1 MGKQLDVRGEI
12 CPYPM
17 MKASEALKK
26 LPDGESLQV
35 LTDHAPALS
44 TIPWE
49 AAKHGYRA
57 TIERIGSPEWLI
69 TLLPG
74 GGHQPGRA
82 GGRPGPAAR
91 SSRRARRVETFRIDS
106 GSARSSTH
114 C

>member
-26 LPDGESLQV
+26 LGSGESLQV

-49 AAKHGYRA
+49 AAKQGYRA
-57 TIERIGSPEWLI
+57 SIERIGSPEWLI
-69 TLLPG
+69 TLI
-74 GGHQPGRA
+74 
-82 GGRPGPAAR
+82 PAQGFSQTELVADLGQQLE
-91 SSRRARRVETFRIDS
+91 AVGALDE
-106 GSARSSTH
+106 
-114 C
+114 

>member
-1 MGKQLDVRGEI
+1 MRGEI

-26 LPDGESLQV
+26 LPQNETLQV

-57 TIERIGSPEWLI
+57 TIERVGSPEWLI
-69 TLLPG
+69 TLMPVVGVSQAELVADLG
-74 GGHQPGRA
+74 QQLEAVGA
-82 GGRPGPAAR
+82 L
-91 SSRRARRVETFRIDS
+91 DS
-106 GSARSSTH
+106 D
-114 C
+114 

>member
-1 MGKQLDVRGEI
+1 MSKPLDVRGEI

-17 MKASEALKK
+17 MKAAEALKK

-57 TIERIGSPEWLI
+57 SIERVGSPEWLI
-69 TLLPG
+69 TLMPVQGLSQAELVADLG
-74 GGHQPGRA
+74 QQLEAVGA
-82 GGRPGPAAR
+82 LD
-91 SSRRARRVETFRIDS
+91 E
-106 GSARSSTH
+106 
-114 C
+114 